1 MMRLSLSRKKK
12 EKSSVKTATV
22 ADPAPLALA
31 VPIRINLLPHR
42 EAARERRRR
51 EFLSMLAVVSAAGAT
66 AVFAGGV
73 AISQQIESQASRNQF
88 IKTENEKLDK
98 EIAQIRTLREEIAA
112 LKARQQAVENLQS
125 DRTVPVHLFDEL
137 VKLAPEGLYL
147 KLLKQDDRKVTLVG
161 HAQTNERVAEL
172 LRNLSE
178 RSPWLERPELSEIK
192 EVPLREA
199 VPSAGGNP
207 KDKEARKVYEF
218 SLNALIKRPSAPA
231 TADKQGAR
239 QTTSTDP
246 VKVGSAQ

>member
-1 MMRLSLSRKKK
+1 MSMRLSLFKKK
-12 EKSSVKTATV
+12 PPAPKTA
-22 ADPAPLALA
+22 PAPQAAPVALA

-66 AVFAGGV
+66 AVFAGGM
-73 AISQQIESQASRNQF
+73 AISQQIDNQASRNRF
-88 IKTENEKLDK
+88 IQSENEKLDK

-137 VKLAPEGLYL
+137 VRLAPEGLYL

-192 EVPLREA
+192 EVPLRDA
-199 VPSAGGNP
+199 VPTAAANP
-207 KDKEARKVYEF
+207 KDKEVRKVYEF
-218 SLNALIKRPSAPA
+218 SLNALIKRPSASA
-231 TADKQGAR
+231 NADKRGAR
-239 QTTSTDP
+239 QTTSTEP
-246 VKVGSAQ
+246 VKLGSAQ